1 MESRALSINK
11 KTGRKPFWLPALS
24 YYLIVTAF
32 SIGSF
37 VLVVGILGESGNEN
51 GVAVGAIVAVASFVA
66 GVLTREIILRHARE
80 QHLLERKRLD
90 ANLRA
95 PLGTLRERTGAKKFS
110 LEMNAAALDQIRR
123 KSEAAN
129 EFSRVSDG
137 HLEVFEL
144 CDEYR
149 NIVVA
154 EIPRVHPDSPRLS
167 PMIRGQRIASKLQKF
182 HLLRWAEL
190 ESRALTSVAQ
200 KASDP
205 MERVDYTLRAR
216 QTIQFALERFPDVK
230 ELHESVDVLDELLAQ
245 WENADS
251 AESSHL
257 LHVRKTM
264 EYKASAEKS

>member
-11 KTGRKPFWLPALS
+11 KTGRKPFWLPARS

-32 SIGSF
+32 SVGSF
-37 VLVVGILGESGNEN
+37 ILAVGILGESGNDN
-51 GVAVGAIVAVASFVA
+51 GIVVGAIVAIASFVA
-66 GVLTREIILRHARE
+66 GVLTREIVLRHARE

-95 PLGTLRERTGAKKFS
+95 PIGTPNETPKKFS

-123 KSEAAN
+123 RSEAAN

-137 HLEVFEL
+137 HMEVFEL

-149 NIVVA
+149 NIVAA

-167 PMIRGQRIASKLQKF
+167 PMIRGQRVAAKLQKF

-205 MERVDYTLRAR
+205 MERVDLTLRAR
-216 QTIQFALERFPDVK
+216 QTIQFALERFPEVR
-230 ELHESVDVLDELLAQ
+230 ELQESVELLDELLAQ
-245 WENADS
+245 WENTDS
-251 AESSHL
+251 AESRHL
-257 LHVRKTM
+257 LFFRKIGRRDIG
-264 EYKASAEKS
+264 